1 MPDKRSPPH
10 FHQQKGVV
18 LIALLTLI
26 VLIFSALSLKQLNR
40 AELKRL
46 KLDKSHLVLAEAKQA
61 LIAYAS
67 ENFAAVNCGTNCPR
81 PGDLPCPDLDND
93 GEAEGT
99 CSTQQSRLG
108 RLPWKTL
115 GLNDLKDGDGE
126 SLWYAVSNRY
136 KNNPRL
142 LPLNSNTTGSISL
155 RNTSGQLINDA
166 SNNNGLVALVI
177 APHASLSR
185 SDGQQQS
192 RTQANQLVASH
203 YLEIAFGEDN
213 ASFTEDSAD
222 GFITGEIV
230 QNDQL
235 IVNDLI
241 LPITSAQIQTV
252 MQKRVLSEVMQAML
266 EFYCNGQMQVST
278 RQCLANND
286 TFLPV
291 PAAIGNTTCL
301 TNADLSLND
310 CVADDTQNFGRI
322 PNAMPDPN
330 DPATPVAI
338 WEAVNT
344 QSILRG
350 AQTNNWFQQNAWREL
365 IFYAPAP
372 ACTDTT
378 TNGCEVTEQFL
389 TLTNSLTPLAAAS
402 DLNKQLVLVSA
413 GTRLNAQNRTTLTDK
428 SVLSNYVEGD
438 NLMPSDFIYN
448 RTLQNANQN
457 DLATSIP

>member
-1 MPDKRSPPH
+1 MPVKRSPLH
-10 FHQQKGVV
+10 LHQQKGVA

-40 AELKRL
+40 SELKRL
-46 KLDKSHLVLAEAKQA
+46 KLDKSRLVLAEAKQA

-67 ENFAAVNCGTNCPR
+67 ENFTAVNCGTNCPR
-81 PGDLPCPDLDND
+81 PGDLPCPDTNND

-126 SLWYAVSNRY
+126 SLWYAVSDRY
-136 KNNPRL
+136 KNNPRV
-142 LPLNSNTTGSISL
+142 LPLNSNTVGSISL

-177 APHASLSR
+177 APHATLTR

-192 RTQANQLVASH
+192 RTQANELTASH
-203 YLEIAFGEDN
+203 YLDSAFGEDN
-213 ASFTEDSAD
+213 ASFTEDDAD
-222 GFITGEIV
+222 GFIAGEVV
-230 QNDQL
+230 QNGQL

-241 LPITSAQIQTV
+241 LPITTAQIQTV
-252 MQKRVLSEVMQAML
+252 MQKRVLSEVMQSML
-266 EFYCNGQMQVST
+266 EFFCNGQMQVNT
-278 RQCLANND
+278 RQCLTNND
-286 TFLPV
+286 TFLPA
-291 PAAIGNTTCL
+291 PAAIDSTACL
-301 TNADLSLND
+301 SNADLGLND
-310 CVADDTQNFGRI
+310 CLADDTQDFGRI

-330 DPATPVAI
+330 DPAINIAI

-350 AQTNNWFQQNAWREL
+350 AQANNWFQQNGWREL
-365 IFYAPAP
+365 ILYAPAP
-372 ACTDTT
+372 ACTDSS
-378 TNGCEVTEQFL
+378 TNGCDIAEQFL
-389 TLTNSLTPLAAAS
+389 TLSNSLTPRS
-402 DLNKQLVLVSA
+402 TPNDLNKQLVLISA
-413 GTRLNAQNRTTLTDK
+413 GSRLNAQNRTTLADK

-438 NLMPSDFIYN
+438 NLTPSDFMYN
-448 RTLQNANQN
+448 RTLQGANQN

>member
-1 MPDKRSPPH
+1 VKISPSH
-10 FHQQKGVV
+10 YHQQKGAA

-26 VLIFSALSLKQLNR
+26 VLIFAALSLKQLNR
-40 AELKRL
+40 SELKQL
-46 KLDKSHLVLAEAKQA
+46 KLDKSRLVLAEAKQA

-67 ENFAAVNCGTNCPR
+67 ENFATVNCGINCPR
-81 PGDLPCPDLDND
+81 PGDLPCPDTNND

-126 SLWYAVSNRY
+126 SLWYAVSDRY
-136 KNNPRL
+136 KNNPRV
-142 LPLNSNTTGSISL
+142 LPLNSDTVGSISL

-166 SNNNGLVALVI
+166 SNNNGLVALII

-185 SDGQQQS
+185 SDGLQQT
-192 RTQANQLVASH
+192 RTPANQLTASH
-203 YLEIAFGEDN
+203 YLDIAFGEDN
-213 ASFTEDSAD
+213 ASFTEDSGD
-222 GFITGEIV
+222 GFIAGEVV

-241 LPITSAQIQTV
+241 LPITTTQIQTV

-266 EFYCNGQMQVST
+266 AFYCNGQMQVST
-278 RQCLANND
+278 RQCLPNND
-286 TFLPV
+286 TYLPA
-291 PAAIGNTTCL
+291 PAAINNTTCL
-301 TNADLSLND
+301 TNADLNLND
-310 CVADDTQNFGRI
+310 CIADDTQDFGRI
-322 PNAMPDPN
+322 PSAMPDPN
-330 DPATPVAI
+330 DPGVNIPI
-338 WEAVNT
+338 WETVNT

-350 AQTNNWFQQNAWREL
+350 AQTNNWFQQNSWREL
-365 IFYAPAP
+365 ILYAPAP
-372 ACTDTT
+372 ACTDST

-389 TLTNSLTPLAAAS
+389 TLRNSLTPRAAAS

-413 GTRLNAQNRTTLTDK
+413 GIRLNAQNRTTLADK

-438 NLMPSDFIYN
+438 NLTPSDFIYN
-448 RTLQNANQN
+448 RTLQSANQN